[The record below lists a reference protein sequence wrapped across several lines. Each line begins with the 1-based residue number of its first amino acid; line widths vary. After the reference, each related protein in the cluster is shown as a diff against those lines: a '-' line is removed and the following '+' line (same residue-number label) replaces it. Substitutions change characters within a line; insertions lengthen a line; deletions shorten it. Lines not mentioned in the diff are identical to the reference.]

1 MKLFKLTIIL
11 IVLFSIFNSTAH
23 AQVTIEIDGGQ
34 ERGVAI
40 AVVPFATQG
49 DIPQK
54 FHEIVKND
62 LGASG
67 KFDPIDSSRFLSLPT
82 RDEDVQ
88 YKDWRLIGAEILVI
102 GEAIAQSGDRYN
114 VVYTIYD
121 VAKQNRIG
129 TARYSAN
136 SSQLRD
142 LAHLIS
148 DEIYANVTGKKGAF
162 RTQIA
167 FVKKTPN
174 GASLQVADWDGY
186 GAYSVVN
193 SSQPILSL
201 AWSPDGENI
210 AFATYAGSSS
220 VIKAVNLDSGEI
232 TNIASSS
239 RGFNSAPAWS
249 LDGSRIAY
257 TSSRT
262 GNPEIYIRNVN
273 TKNARK
279 LTNHWGIDTEPAWS
293 PDGNSIIFSSNRS
306 GKPNLYE
313 VNVAGGT
320 PRRITFEGKENTEG
334 SYSFDSKQL
343 VYVAE
348 GGVVSIMDRA
358 NGRIKALS
366 SRNLDE
372 SPSFS
377 PNGDMVLYATK
388 LGYNGK
394 LVVSSADGRASQTL
408 NFLSG
413 DVREPAWSPYNNR

>member
-1 MKLFKLTIIL
+1 MKQFWTALVVVTF
-11 IVLFSIFNSTAH
+11 FSMLNSAF

-40 AVVPFATQG
+40 AIVPFATQG
-49 DIPQK
+49 SVPQK
-54 FHEIVKND
+54 FHQIVKND

-67 KFDPIDSSRFLSLPT
+67 KFDPIDPSRFLSLPT

-102 GEAIAQSGDRYN
+102 GEAIAQAGDRYN
-114 VVYTIYD
+114 VIYSIYD
-121 VAKQNRIG
+121 VAKQKQIG

-148 DEIYANVTGKKGAF
+148 DKIYAEVTGKQGAF
-162 RTQIA
+162 RTKIA
-167 FVKKTPN
+167 FVKKTAN
-174 GASLQVADWDGY
+174 GSALQVADWDGY

-193 SSQPILSL
+193 SSQPILSP
-201 AWSPDGENI
+201 AWSPNGQNI
-210 AFATYAGSSS
+210 AFVTYAGGSS
-220 VIKAVNLDSGEI
+220 VIKAVNLSSGKV
-232 TNIASSS
+232 TTVASSS

-249 LDGSRIAY
+249 PNGSNIAY

-262 GNPEIYIRNVN
+262 GNPEIYIRSVGGGS
-273 TKNARK
+273 ARK
-279 LTNHWGIDTEPAWS
+279 LTNHWGIDTEPTWS
-293 PDGNSIIFSSNRS
+293 PDGGSVIFSSSRS

-313 VNVAGGT
+313 VNVAGGS

-334 SYSFDSKQL
+334 AYSPNGKQI

-348 GGVVSIMDRA
+348 GGVVSIMNRA
-358 NGRIKALS
+358 NGRIKSLS

-413 DVREPAWSPYNNR
+413 DVREPAWAPYNR